1 MTASVEGTPVE
12 RIAEEVG
19 MNADKLVRVMRSLTA
34 MDIFSEVKERHF
46 RLTSI
51 GQHLQSTAIMYPF
64 AVQWYNRFKCHLKK
78 LV

>member
-1 MTASVEGTPVE
+1 MEGTPVE

-34 MDIFSEVKERHF
+34 MDVFSEVKERYF

-51 GQHLQSTAIMYPF
+51 GQYLQSTGIMYPF
-64 AVQWYNRFKCHLKK
+64 AAQWYRHF
-78 LV
+78 